1 VLRRAEQPLTAR
13 ARAQVSAVGIL
24 LSLACGEWIALVAF
38 VVALGGAATQQVLP
52 FPAPPPPPVHPH
64 LTDRWGGGQSMVC
77 VAALVLQVGAALY
90 ALMDITAC
98 QSPLPTPS

>member
-1 VLRRAEQPLTAR
+1 M
-13 ARAQVSAVGIL
+13 SAVGIL

-52 FPAPPPPPVHPH
+52 SAPPPPPSPPHPAASYQPP
-64 LTDRWGGGQSMVC
+64 RGGQSMVC